1 MHNKEWADVEE
12 WAKEGISSWDVC
24 LIDLRDQL
32 NELSDDS
39 VELSKSVAF
48 TNRAICRRLEKLEEA
63 ARAAAKYPEKPDS
76 FQMPSQEQVD
86 AARRPQPPSLKEQAL
101 AIVTRGNQALT
112 REEQSTIRCAL
123 EQLND

>member
-1 MHNKEWADVEE
+1 MNKQSKAKEWADVEE
-12 WAKEGISSWDVC
+12 WAEEGVSSWDVC

-86 AARRPQPPSLKEQAL
+86 YWVDVLGHRSDLEVFAMAAKWGYEQA
-101 AIVTRGNQALT
+101 VNQ
-112 REEQSTIRCAL
+112 
-123 EQLND
+123 